1 MSYVTTL
8 PVIRPLEQGQNWKN
22 IRSKKNSQ
30 NGEGIS
36 QQCLEFIGRI
46 TLSLRMTVRTR
57 FAPSPT
63 GYLHVG
69 GARTALF
76 NWLYARQHGGKFILR
91 IEDTDEKR
99 NTEEARQVIYDGL
112 KWIGIDWDEGP
123 DKGGPFGPYQQSER
137 TDIYGK
143 YLAQLEAAGHVYE
156 DAGSIR
162 FRSPRKSVVVEDM
175 VCGRIEFDM
184 SNPATH
190 PDMTIRR
197 PDGSYIFHFVNVV
210 DDIEMQLTHVIRGE
224 DHLSNTP
231 KHVELYN
238 ALGVTPP
245 KFAHIPLILNSEGKK
260 LSKRDGGSSIT
271 YFMDSGYT
279 PEAVANYLCLL
290 GWSPGDNR
298 ERLSIDEILPIFG
311 LDKVN
316 RRNAIFDLDKC
327 FWLNGQH
334 ILAMSLARFAELAKP
349 FVDKAGIP
357 YGTEAALMP
366 ALEIVKAKVKHLSDV
381 PDWIEFLF
389 TDDFA
394 FDPEA
399 VEKSLNKP
407 GAAGRLEALG
417 AKLAMIS
424 DWTHVTVEASLK
436 ETAAALGVKTGEL
449 VHPARVAVS
458 GRSVGP
464 GLYEMF
470 EVLGKERTLA
480 RFEKAKA
487 QAAN

>member
-1 MSYVTTL
+1 
-8 PVIRPLEQGQNWKN
+8 
-22 IRSKKNSQ
+22 
-30 NGEGIS
+30 
-36 QQCLEFIGRI
+36 
-46 TLSLRMTVRTR
+46 MTVRTR

-63 GYLHVG
+63 GFLHVG

-76 NWLYARQHGGKFILR
+76 NWLYARQNHGTFILR

-99 NTEEARQVIYDGL
+99 NTAEAYKVIYDGL
-112 KWIGIDWDEGP
+112 NWLGLDWDEGP

-137 TDIYGK
+137 NAVYES
-143 YLAQLEAAGHVYE
+143 YLKKLEAGGHVYE
-156 DAGSIR
+156 DGGSIR
-162 FRSPRKSVVVEDM
+162 FRSPRKPVVVEDI

-197 PDGSYIFHFVNVV
+197 PDGSWIFHFVNVV

-231 KHVELYN
+231 KHIELYQ
-238 ALGVTPP
+238 ALSATPP
-245 KFAHIPLILNSEGKK
+245 KFAHIPLILNHEGKK

-271 YFMDSGYT
+271 YFLDLGYT

-298 ERLSIDEILPIFG
+298 EFLQREEIRTLFDLGKI
-311 LDKVN
+311 N
-316 RRNAIFDLDKC
+316 RRNSIFDLDKC

-334 ILAMSLARFAELAKP
+334 ILQMSPQRFAELALP
-349 FVDKAGIP
+349 FVEKAGVP
-357 YGTEAALMP
+357 FGSVDNLLP
-366 ALEIVKAKVKHLSDV
+366 ALAIVKPKVKHLSDV
-381 PDWIEFLF
+381 PEWIGFLF
-389 TDDFA
+389 TEDFH

-399 VEKSLNKP
+399 VAKSLAKP
-407 GAAGRLEALG
+407 GAAERLAALAVALDTLPEWNHAAIEA
-417 AKLAMIS
+417 K
-424 DWTHVTVEASLK
+424 LK
-436 ETAAALGVKTGEL
+436 ETAAALGVKTGDL

-470 EVLGKERTLA
+470 EVLGKSRTLA
-480 RFEKAKA
+480 RFERARA
-487 QAAN
+487 LAA